1 MGQFLER
8 WFPRQLIPKSFLKEF
23 EADIIYKK
31 ALESFWSHHPSD
43 HVSIEI
49 SSKGI
54 TLYSARFEDE
64 RIAMAAFLEMQ
75 TERSTPI
82 RVKQNYWAYLSE
94 DKRRASIWQDRA
106 VYLMKSPVPKEKD
119 FFIPFFERIT
129 RERPARIQRPRHFR
143 VFLQPETNLPAL
155 RYFTPKT
162 PADEEDKIEN
172 KKTSILSNYFYAPW
186 KTRQG
191 EGILAI
197 RLFSE
202 EAQAKESFYSLT
214 KPGLGRVGGVLTQWN
229 TQLSGEKEFLLG
241 SGQKVHTSIEK
252 EISYSIVIS
261 HENLQ
266 NNYHILYEDAILL
279 LIGQI
284 PEKEARETISN
295 IFQYL
300 D

>member
-1 MGQFLER
+1 MSQFLER
-8 WFPRQLIPKSFLKEF
+8 WFPKQLIPESFLKEF
-23 EADIIYKK
+23 ESDIIYKK
-31 ALESFWSHHPSD
+31 APESFWSHQPSD

-49 SSKGI
+49 SSQGI

-64 RIAMAAFLEMQ
+64 RIAMATFLEIQ

-94 DKRRASIWQDRA
+94 NKRKASIWQDHA
-106 VYLMKSPVPKEKD
+106 VYLVKSPVPKEKK
-119 FFIPFFERIT
+119 FYIPFFEKIT

-155 RYFTPKT
+155 RYFTQKS
-162 PADEEDKIEN
+162 PADEADKAGNE
-172 KKTSILSNYFYAPW
+172 KTSILSKYFYAPW
-186 KTRQG
+186 KTKRG

-197 RLFSE
+197 RLFSGE
-202 EAQAKESFYSLT
+202 TQAKESFYSLT
-214 KPGLGRVGGVLTQWN
+214 KPGLGGILTQWN
-229 TQLSGEKEFLLG
+229 TQLSGERQFLAD
-241 SGQKVHTSIEK
+241 SGQKIHASIEK

-266 NNYHILYEDAILL
+266 NNYHILYENTILL

-284 PEKEARETISN
+284 PEKEAREIVSN
-295 IFQYL
+295 IFKYL